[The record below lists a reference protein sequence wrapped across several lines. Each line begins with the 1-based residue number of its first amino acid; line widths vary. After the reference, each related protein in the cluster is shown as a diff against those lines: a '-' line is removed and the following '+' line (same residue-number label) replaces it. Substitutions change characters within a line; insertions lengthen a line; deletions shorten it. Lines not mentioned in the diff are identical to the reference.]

1 MSDEA
6 TPAKVRLTDGLGP
19 LVEKLRERRQA
30 VAWSRGQDADYPT
43 KWEPDAL
50 CQQAAEAIR
59 CSQEELTLLRGERK
73 VFIGLLVECDKVLST
88 LEGESDEEAGLLAG
102 LRYAILG
109 ATMPH
114 RRDEAELLAVRASL
128 EG

>member
-1 MSDEA
+1 MSNTTLQA
-6 TPAKVRLTDGLGP
+6 AVGARLEPGVGR
-19 LVEKLRERRQA
+19 LVEKLRERKQA
-30 VAWSRGQDADYPT
+30 VAWRRGQDTDYPT

-88 LEGESDEEAGLLAG
+88 LEGESDEEAGLLTG
-102 LRYAILG
+102 LRCAILG
-109 ATMPH
+109 ANMPH
-114 RRDEAELLAVRASL
+114 RRD
-128 EG
+128 